1 MPVYNGAS
9 FLSSTIESILSQT
22 YENFELLIL
31 DDCSNDDSIEIIKSF
46 NDKRSKLFQNKENE
60 GYIKG
65 LNFLIQN
72 SKGDYIA
79 RNDQDDISLPQRIYK
94 QLNLFKRKPKLS
106 IVGGQIKTFGK
117 SQKKNFL
124 SN

>member
-9 FLSSTIESILSQT
+9 FLYDTIESILNQT

-31 DDCSNDDSIEIIKSF
+31 DDFSTDNSIEIIKSF
-46 NDKRSKLFQNKENE
+46 DDKRIRLFKNKKNE

-72 SKGDYIA
+72 SRGDYIA
-79 RNDQDDISLPQRIYK
+79 RNDQDDISLPDRIYK
-94 QLNLFKRKPKLS
+94 Q
-106 IVGGQIKTFGK
+106 
-117 SQKKNFL
+117 
-124 SN
+124 